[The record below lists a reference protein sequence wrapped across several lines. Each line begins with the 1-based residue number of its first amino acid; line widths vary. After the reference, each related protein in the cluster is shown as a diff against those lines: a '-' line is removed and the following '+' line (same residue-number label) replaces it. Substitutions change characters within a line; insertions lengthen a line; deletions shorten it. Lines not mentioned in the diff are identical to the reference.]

1 MHACQIK
8 LCITQNYTSLYH
20 FKCPSI
26 TINSTVNYKSRNLTH
41 HCISLGKYEN
51 IRNTRFFS
59 STSCQICRN
68 VVTISLLMKRCTM
81 MVHMALF
88 VLIKNQFPDNDIEIC
103 CSILICGN
111 KTSIHFLDWLKSLER
126 CNLAQLISSK

>member
-51 IRNTRFFS
+51 IRNTRVLS
-59 STSCQICRN
+59 SSSCQICRN
-68 VVTISLLMKRCTM
+68 IVTIIRCM
-81 MVHMALF
+81 VIVHMVLF
-88 VLIKNQFPDNDIEIC
+88 VFIKNQFPDDDIEIC
-103 CSILICGN
+103 CRILICGN
-111 KTSIHFLDWLKSLER
+111 KTITHFYDRLKKSR
-126 CNLAQLISSK
+126 KMQFSSLISSK

>member
-51 IRNTRFFS
+51 IRNTRFLALVHAKFVEMLYDDG
-59 STSCQICRN
+59 TYGTICIDQKSISRQWHRN
-68 VVTISLLMKRCTM
+68 LLQHFNLRQQNYYPFFRLVKKVSKDAIQLNWFLASNSWQLQKIS
-81 MVHMALF
+81 
-88 VLIKNQFPDNDIEIC
+88 
-103 CSILICGN
+103 
-111 KTSIHFLDWLKSLER
+111 
-126 CNLAQLISSK
+126 

>member
-1 MHACQIK
+1 MHACRIK

-51 IRNTRFFS
+51 IRNTRFLTLVHAKFVEMLYFFYS
-59 STSCQICRN
+59 
-68 VVTISLLMKRCTM
+68 TM
-81 MVHMALF
+81 MVYMALF

-111 KTSIHFLDWLKSLER
+111 KTIIHFFDWLKKSR
-126 CNLAQLISSK
+126 KMQFSSIDF